1 MGFYALLFKY
11 FKSEMRAVVSPGR
24 LANPG
29 DPILSDQ
36 DDILWDITTV
46 ELKGLLNEKVND
58 YFSTQL
64 QAASRL
70 RISSPHLDKPK
81 LDTFYKTLYATY
93 REFKDV
99 KRNYILP
106 AKSDYFYDTWKNDE
120 VFKDKL
126 LSLYWALGRDIQA
139 KSGLYNFRISSF
151 IMKYEQFWGPRNTIS
166 TFPGNLNPH
175 IVHNWQA
182 QQQFLFSNSQQFGYF
197 PINLY
202 SQQSQESQQSDLCC
216 SVPHVLHHQ
225 AYGSAYIGNQHQQ
238 TATDQAFAYQASDRI
253 GPKSVAYYSPDCMV
267 ACVNNEVAA
276 ADTELDLSDCSEFD
290 KELLITLCNLSRDN
304 SPLGFDIFEEPACT
318 TMGQGAETNLG
329 ASGSDDTGKNKT
341 TKRGL
346 SPTPESSIQEH
357 TTKRLCSRETDSP
370 AANKSKHH
378 PEANSHTKAPG
389 DSSLSSTKFAKH
401 MSKGTYVNVQINTGG
416 KYKAK
421 ASGNTTLP
429 SLS

>member
-1 MGFYALLFKY
+1 
-11 FKSEMRAVVSPGR
+11 MRAVVSPGR
-24 LANPG
+24 LVNPR

-36 DDILWDITTV
+36 DEILWDITTV

-64 QAASRL
+64 EAASRL

-99 KRNYILP
+99 QRNYILP

-139 KSGLYNFRISSF
+139 KSGLYSFRMSSF
-151 IMKYEQFWGPRNTIS
+151 ILKYEQFWGPRNTTN
-166 TFPGNLNPH
+166 TFPGNLNPY

-202 SQQSQESQQSDLCC
+202 NQQNQESQQSNLCC

-225 AYGSAYIGNQHQQ
+225 AYGLSYTGNHHQQ
-238 TATDQAFAYQASDRI
+238 TATDQTFAYQPLDRI

-267 ACVNNEVAA
+267 AGVKNEVAV
-276 ADTELDLSDCSEFD
+276 DTELNLSDCNELD
-290 KELLITLCNLSRDN
+290 KELLITLCSLSRDN

-318 TMGQGAETNLG
+318 TMHQGAASASETNL
-329 ASGSDDTGKNKT
+329 SGSNDTGNNT
-341 TKRGL
+341 ATKRGL
-346 SPTPESSIQEH
+346 SSSPTPESSIQELKS
-357 TTKRLCSRETDSP
+357 KRLCSKETDSSV
-370 AANKSKHH
+370 ANKSKHH
-378 PEANSHTKAPG
+378 TEAASHTKAAG
-389 DSSLSSTKFAKH
+389 DRDVNLSGTTLAKH
-401 MSKGTYVNVQINTGG
+401 KSGTYVNVQINTGG
-416 KYKAK
+416 KYNAK